1 MNMAKTKKK
10 FEWRR
15 WQSIDAEVTCNKKD
29 KVEIYL
35 SWAIAPKKNS
45 RQNFGKVSLPSQN
58 YIEWHK
64 RIMNKLWDVEWKFKN
79 PSCEIN
85 ITSIVW
91 DRVKSDCDNQVSS
104 IMDTLVDLWVIKD
117 DNRFIVKEIRVK
129 NVGYAKNCWLTRIE
143 ITPYILCEYDLLDEH
158 KGTNLLNYKH
168 YLSGF
173 CPDY

>member
-1 MNMAKTKKK
+1 MAKTKKK

-29 KVEIYL
+29 KIEIYL

-64 RIMNKLWDVEWKFKN
+64 RIMNKLWDVKWKFKAN
-79 PSCEIN
+79 SCEIN

-104 IMDTLVDLWVIKD
+104 IMDTLVDLWVIED
-117 DNRFIVKEIRVK
+117 DNRFIVKEIRVR
-129 NVGYAKNCWLTRIE
+129 NVGYAKNCRLTRIE
-143 ITPYILCEYDLLDEH
+143 ITPYILDEYNLLDEH
-158 KGTNLLNYKH
+158 KGDNLLNYKH